1 MSFADPQSVTISGT
15 GVSLPRVGAGPAG
28 SEYQSN
34 DGLVRLLVRHTY
46 GKQNRRNIKL
56 TFSKVAADPFVTG
69 YNQKY
74 SMSVDLTASVPPV
87 GFTPAEAKAVLDGFI
102 AYLSASSGAALTK
115 LLGGEN

>member
-15 GVSLPRVGAGPAG
+15 GITLPRIGSGPAG
-28 SEYQSN
+28 SEYRSN
-34 DGLVRLLVRHTY
+34 DGLTRLLVRHTY

-56 TFSKVAADPFVTG
+56 TFDKVAADPFVTG
-69 YNQKY
+69 LNQKY
-74 SMSVDLTASVPPV
+74 SVSADFTVTVPTV
-87 GFTPAEAKAVLDGFI
+87 GFTAAETKAVLDGFI